1 MKIGIIGNGFVGKT
15 VDEGFSLQSTNYVID
30 PKLNNDIASLEGINL
45 DIIFIC
51 VPTPMSDD
59 GSIDTK
65 IIFEVFSEIKKYCNN
80 CLVVIKSTV
89 TPEAIKGILDI
100 YPKTIYNPEFLREK
114 HALEDFIDSPAL
126 IFGGEKKYSEKA
138 ASIYNEHAIC
148 KTKNYIYTD
157 IFSASLVKYTINSF
171 LALKVTFFNQI
182 FHIFSKADTSIS
194 WQEFTNTISSDIRV
208 GSSHMDVPG
217 HDGKMGFGGACF
229 PKDTAALLRYAQSV
243 GSKFTLLEEAIEV
256 NNKIRSSYS
265 SLDAREKEQ
274 GIFFNK
280 KL

>member
-1 MKIGIIGNGFVGKT
+1 MKNVITTLVIGILSFAVAPPPAPAPSKLSQQGEICGGFTKTPYKCGKGLECVNT
-15 VDEGFSLQSTNYVID
+15 HG
-30 PKLNNDIASLEGINL
+30 PMIADAPGA
-45 DIIFIC
+45 C
-51 VPTPMSDD
+51 
-59 GSIDTK
+59 
-65 IIFEVFSEIKKYCNN
+65 
-80 CLVVIKSTV
+80 
-89 TPEAIKGILDI
+89 
-100 YPKTIYNPEFLREK
+100 
-114 HALEDFIDSPAL
+114 
-126 IFGGEKKYSEKA
+126 
-138 ASIYNEHAIC
+138 HAIC

-157 IFSASLVKYTINSF
+157 IFSASLIKYTINSF

-194 WQEFTNTISSDIRV
+194 WQDFTNAISSDIRV